1 MPNVKPKAKAKQRRP
16 ILLMPSFERQEVA
29 TLKALIRA
37 RLKRAEKHIKAK
49 RVAEA
54 SRDVHA
60 AEQMA
65 DLHSA
70 AMYRS
75 V

>member
-1 MPNVKPKAKAKQRRP
+1 MPNVKPKTNAKQQRP
-16 ILLMPSFERQEVA
+16 ILLMPRFERHEVA
-29 TLKALIRA
+29 TLKALIMA
-37 RLKRAEKHIKAK
+37 RLKRAKKHIKAK
-49 RVAEA
+49 RIEEA
-54 SRDVHA
+54 SRDVRA